1 VLGDIGSWVVA
12 DEELL
17 AASVTPEYS
26 HLLEAH
32 RFLAATLFYCYR
44 THVLILDCWQFFWQ
58 LALQETEHLNPVGQ
72 FSLRAILIA
81 TVTAPLIGCETLS
94 GVSQQRPTGSTNETS
109 FPPPPEESYPH

>member
-1 VLGDIGSWVVA
+1 VA

-32 RFLAATLFYCYR
+32 RFLAATLFYCYC

-58 LALQETEHLNPVGQ
+58 LALRKPISLAAAGALREKLQSKKVTPLHLLAALLAGSHNRVQALQEAGITEEKVLD
-72 FSLRAILIA
+72 AIRREDRL
-81 TVTAPLIGCETLS
+81 
-94 GVSQQRPTGSTNETS
+94 
-109 FPPPPEESYPH
+109 